1 MLTKNFYA
9 YIRADFSE
17 KSTAATFTKPD
28 GSKIAVILS
37 SDYPPFKVMN
47 SWAKIITGT
56 GVSFGTGTTPATAS
70 DYVLESILGNDKINV
85 STPSSISFS
94 RYDTYEEYTVTF
106 GVTNITAEAIT
117 ISEMGLTAMPYSP
130 NSGDNC
136 YALVD
141 RTVLDTP
148 ITIPAGQ
155 SKQITYTIRF
165 NYGDTV

>member
-17 KSTAATFTKPD
+17 STTTATFTKPD
-28 GSKIAVILS
+28 GSKSTVALS

-47 SWAKIITGT
+47 NWAKSITTT

-70 DYVLESILGNDKINV
+70 DYVLESVLGDNKINV

-106 GVTNITAEAIT
+106 GVTNKTADAIT

-130 NSGDNC
+130 SSGSNY

-141 RTVLDTP
+141 RTVLDAP
-148 ITIPAGQ
+148 VTIPAGQ

-165 NYGDTV
+165 NY

>member
-17 KSTAATFTKPD
+17 STTTATFTKTD
-28 GSKIAVILS
+28 GSKSTVALT

-47 SWAKIITGT
+47 NWAKSITGT

-70 DYVLESILGNDKINV
+70 DYVLESILGDNKINV

-106 GVTNITAEAIT
+106 GVTNKTADAIT

-130 NSGDNC
+130 YSGGNY

-141 RTVLDTP
+141 RTVLDAP
-148 ITIPAGQ
+148 VTIPAGQ

-165 NYGDTV
+165 NYGDAV

>member
-9 YIRADFSE
+9 HIRADFSE
-17 KSTAATFTKPD
+17 NTTAATFTKTD
-28 GSKIAVILS
+28 GSTSTVVLS

-47 SWAKIITGT
+47 SWAKSASST

-70 DYVLESILGNDKINV
+70 DYFLESFLDDNKINV

-106 GVTNITAEAIT
+106 GVTNKTADAIT

-130 NSGDNC
+130 YSGGNY

-141 RTVLDTP
+141 RTVLDAP
-148 ITIPAGQ
+148 VTIPAGQ

-165 NYGDTV
+165 NY

>member
-17 KSTAATFTKPD
+17 SNTAATFTKTD
-28 GSKIAVILS
+28 GSKSTVALS

-47 SWAKIITGT
+47 NWAKSITGT

-70 DYVLESILGNDKINV
+70 DYALENILDSVKISVAN
-85 STPSSISFS
+85 SSAVSFS
-94 RYDTYEEYTVTF
+94 QGDTYDEYIVTF
-106 GVTNITAEAIT
+106 GITNKTAAAIT
-117 ISEMGLTAMPYSP
+117 ISEVGLTAAPYCDSST
-130 NSGDNC
+130 NH

-148 ITIPAGQ
+148 VTIPAGQ

-165 NYGDTV
+165 NY

>member
-17 KSTAATFTKPD
+17 SNTAATFTKTD
-28 GSKIAVILS
+28 GSKSTVALS

-47 SWAKIITGT
+47 KWAKSITET

-70 DYVLESILGNDKINV
+70 DYFLESILADNKINV

-106 GVTNITAEAIT
+106 GVTNKTADAIT
-117 ISEMGLTAMPYSP
+117 ISEMGLTAMPHSPYSGS
-130 NSGDNC
+130 NT

-141 RTVLDTP
+141 RTVLDAP
-148 ITIPAGQ
+148 VTILAGK

-165 NYGDTV
+165 NY

>member
-1 MLTKNFYA
+1 MLTKNFYSFMRLVFQKA
-9 YIRADFSE
+9 TS
-17 KSTAATFTKPD
+17 TFTLTD
-28 GSKIAVILS
+28 GSVSTIS
-37 SDYPPFKVMN
+37 STTNSQPPFEIMKN
-47 SWAKIITGT
+47 WANAVNAT

-70 DYVLESILGNDKINV
+70 DYFLESILGNNKINV

-106 GVTNITAEAIT
+106 GVTNKTAEAIT
-117 ISEMGLTAMPYSP
+117 ISEVGLTAVPYSY
-130 NSGDNC
+130 STAS

-141 RTVLDTP
+141 RTVLDAP
-148 ITIPAGQ
+148 VTIPAGQ

>member
-9 YIRADFSE
+9 YIRGSFSE
-17 KSTAATFTKPD
+17 KNTAATFTLTD
-28 GSKIAVILS
+28 GSKSTVAPS

-47 SWAKIITGT
+47 NWAKSITGN

-70 DYVLESILGNDKINV
+70 DYFLESILGDNKIKV

-106 GVTNITAEAIT
+106 GVTNKTADAIT

-130 NSGDNC
+130 NSGGNY

-141 RTVLDTP
+141 RTVLDAP

-165 NYGDTV
+165 NY

>member
-17 KSTAATFTKPD
+17 STTAATFTKTD
-28 GSKIAVILS
+28 GSTSTVTLS

-47 SWAKIITGT
+47 NWAKSASST

-70 DYVLESILGNDKINV
+70 DYVLESILDYNKINV

-106 GVTNITAEAIT
+106 GVTNKTADAIT
-117 ISEMGLTAMPYSP
+117 ISEMGLTAMPYFT
-130 NSGDNC
+130 NSGGNY

-148 ITIPAGQ
+148 VTIPAGQ

-165 NYGDTV
+165 NY

>member
-17 KSTAATFTKPD
+17 SNTAATFTKTG
-28 GSKIAVILS
+28 GSKVTVALS
-37 SDYPPFKVMN
+37 NDDPPFKVMN
-47 SWAKIITGT
+47 SWAKSITGT

-70 DYVLESILGNDKINV
+70 DYVLESILGDNKINV

-106 GVTNITAEAIT
+106 GVTNKTADAIT

-130 NSGDNC
+130 NSGSN
-136 YALVD
+136 YFVLVD

-165 NYGDTV
+165 NY

>member
-9 YIRADFSE
+9 YIKASFSGTN
-17 KSTAATFTKPD
+17 SMATFTKTD
-28 GSKIAVILS
+28 GTTGTVTVNA
-37 SDYPPFKVMN
+37 DYPPFKVMN
-47 SWAKIITGT
+47 NWAKSTTGT

-70 DYVLESILGNDKINV
+70 DYFLKSILSNTQINV

-106 GVTNITAEAIT
+106 GVTNKTADAIT

-130 NSGDNC
+130 NSGNNY

-141 RTVLDTP
+141 RTVLDAP
-148 ITIPAGQ
+148 VTIPAGQ

-165 NYGDTV
+165 NYGDAV

>member
-9 YIRADFSE
+9 YIKASFSG
-17 KSTAATFTKPD
+17 SNSVATFTKTD
-28 GSKIAVILS
+28 GTTGTVSTSA
-37 SDYPPFKVMN
+37 DYPPFKVMN
-47 SWAKIITGT
+47 KWAKSITGT

-70 DYVLESILGNDKINV
+70 DYVLESILDDNKINV

-106 GVTNITAEAIT
+106 GVTNKTADAIT
-117 ISEMGLTAMPYSP
+117 ISEMGLTAVPYSP
-130 NSGDNC
+130 HSGNNFF
-136 YALVD
+136 ALVD
-141 RTVLDTP
+141 RTVLDAP

-165 NYGDTV
+165 NYGG

>member
-17 KSTAATFTKPD
+17 KTTEATFTKTD
-28 GSKIAVILS
+28 GTTSTVSLS

-47 SWAKIITGT
+47 KWAKSTTGT

-70 DYVLESILGNDKINV
+70 DYFLESILTDTQINV

-94 RYDTYEEYTVTF
+94 RYDAYEEYTVTF
-106 GVTNITAEAIT
+106 GVTNKTADAIT
-117 ISEMGLTAMPYSP
+117 ISEMGLTAMPCSP
-130 NSGDNC
+130 NSGSNY

-141 RTVLDTP
+141 RTVLDAP
-148 ITIPAGQ
+148 VTIPAGQ

-165 NYGDTV
+165 NYGA

>member
-9 YIRADFSE
+9 YIRGDVSGS
-17 KSTAATFTKPD
+17 KPAATFTKPD
-28 GSKIAVILS
+28 GSESTVALS

-47 SWAKIITGT
+47 NCAKSTTGT

-70 DYVLESILGNDKINV
+70 DYVLESILDGNKINV

-106 GVTNITAEAIT
+106 GVTNKTADAIT

-130 NSGDNC
+130 NNGGNY

-141 RTVLDTP
+141 RTVLDAP
-148 ITIPAGQ
+148 VTIPAGQ

-165 NYGDTV
+165 NY

>member
-17 KSTAATFTKPD
+17 SNTAAIFTKPD
-28 GSKIAVILS
+28 GTTETIILR

-47 SWAKIITGT
+47 TWAKSTTAT

-70 DYVLESILGNDKINV
+70 DYVLESILDDNKINV

-106 GVTNITAEAIT
+106 GVTNKTADAIT

-130 NSGDNC
+130 PSGSNY

-141 RTVLDTP
+141 RTVLDEP
-148 ITIPAGQ
+148 ITIPARQ

-165 NYGDTV
+165 NY

>member
-17 KSTAATFTKPD
+17 SNTAATFTKTD
-28 GSKIAVILS
+28 GSKITVMLS
-37 SDYPPFKVMN
+37 GDRPPFKVMN
-47 SWAKIITGT
+47 NWAKSITAT

-70 DYVLESILGNDKINV
+70 DYVLESILDDNKINV

-106 GVTNITAEAIT
+106 GVTNKTADAIT

-130 NSGDNC
+130 PSGSN
-136 YALVD
+136 YYVLVD
-141 RTVLDTP
+141 RTVFDAP
-148 ITIPAGQ
+148 VTIPAGQ

-165 NYGDTV
+165 NY